1 MRRAALMAVAG
12 PKKPLRAEALGGEVV
27 PETSRRE
34 MVVVRVECSRVLAR

>member
-12 PKKPLRAEALGGEVV
+12 PREPLRAEVLGGEVV

-34 MVVVRVECSRVLAR
+34 TLVVGVEFSRVLAR